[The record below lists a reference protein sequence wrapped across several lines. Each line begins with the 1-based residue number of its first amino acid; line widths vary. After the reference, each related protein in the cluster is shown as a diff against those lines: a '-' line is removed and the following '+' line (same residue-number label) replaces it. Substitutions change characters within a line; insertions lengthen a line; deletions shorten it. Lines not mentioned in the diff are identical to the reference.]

1 MDAEEMAEDLAARGL
16 CGVMATAL
24 VGAGV
29 PAPVAAVLAE
39 RACKPAVDAA
49 IDKVEETKKKGKR
62 KVSAY
67 AKEFGRQYRELR
79 KQHPRMSHGQITKKA
94 HTAAKK
100 KIKSQR

>member
-39 RACKPAVDAA
+39 KACKPAVDLA
-49 IDKVEETKKKGKR
+49 IDKVEETKQKGKR

-67 AKEFGRQYRELR
+67 GKEFGRQYQIAR
-79 KQHPRMSHGQITKKA
+79 KQHPRMKHSQITKKA

-100 KIKSQR
+100 KFKATK